1 MKVKQRSKRV
11 IIEQCNVKQETKK
24 TPLLARMTHQRKKKK
39 KKQKQ
44 HILSWP
50 PFFVF
55 FFFLKRGKKK
65 GGYGMQK

>member
-11 IIEQCNVKQETKK
+11 IIEQCNVKQETKE

-39 KKQKQ
+39 KTKQ

-55 FFFLKRGKKK
+55 FFLS
-65 GGYGMQK
+65 